1 MLILIETILKSNINQ
16 YKFNG
21 GVAQLVRARDSYARG
36 RPFDPASRYHSRTST
51 YSWDTQGTLRK
62 EKDMATIIKRNG
74 KWQVKIRRTNF
85 KQLSKN
91 DGNFIGEMIKPIFD
105 P

>member
-1 MLILIETILKSNINQ
+1 
-16 YKFNG
+16 
-21 GVAQLVRARDSYARG
+21 
-36 RPFDPASRYHSRTST
+36 
-51 YSWDTQGTLRK
+51 
-62 EKDMATIIKRNG
+62 MATIIKRNG

-105 P
+105 PWLKIYSLVSV